1 MNSNLEN
8 LVLTTEVFLQNIKR
22 ELNEAQPEGRYL
34 RIADSE
40 DHAKY
45 PVPNKPKNI
54 FLFSKDKG
62 VVVDCD
68 VYVNPYTAHCDAFV
82 LTDKGIH
89 LIYIKGSTNYHNY
102 KVADSMYSDPKYK
115 KLNEAEPHYPIFF
128 LSKLTRMK
136 RVCVPTES
144 KYGKIFAAEYNFLV
158 DTFLDLPL

>member
-34 RIADSE
+34 RLADSKN
-40 DHAKY
+40 HAKY

-68 VYVNPYTAHCDAFV
+68 VYVNPYTAHCDAYV

-89 LIYIKGSTNYHNY
+89 LIYIKGSPTYHEGTFY
-102 KVADSMYSDPKYK
+102 DQLCSDPKYK
-115 KLNEAEPHYPIFF
+115 LLNKDESEYPMFF
-128 LSKLTRMK
+128 VSKVTKNK
-136 RVCVPTES
+136 RVCTPIS
-144 KYGKIFAAEYNFLV
+144 KHGELFAAEYNFLAH
-158 DTFLDLPL
+158 TFLDLPF